1 MAGDPTDDD
10 DQTAK
15 LRLAAAVFT
24 NTQEGIVVT
33 DAKGRVVAVNPA
45 FSAMT
50 GYALEELQGQTM
62 RALQSGQQGAEFY
75 REMWRKIQAAGH
87 WQGEIWNRRKN
98 GEIYPALLTI
108 SSVRAPSGEVVN
120 YVGSSADLSRVK
132 KSELELD
139 HLAHHDLLTNLPNRR
154 LLSLRLEQAI
164 ARTRTTGQGGAVVF
178 FDLDGFK
185 TVNDSLGHAAGDELL
200 IEVAQR
206 LRGAL
211 RSCDT
216 LARFGGDEFVV
227 LLENMPAATASSAV
241 ERLVDKLSDP
251 FQTSQGM
258 EIFVRA
264 SAGISLFPHDSVTE
278 SELIQHADAAL
289 YQAKMSGKAT
299 YRFYSAQL
307 TENANTRLA
316 FEARI
321 RRALARE
328 EFVLHYQPIVSLTD
342 GSVLGVEALI
352 RWNDPDRGLVAPN
365 DFIPLAEETG
375 LIIPLGEW
383 VMRTACHQLK
393 LWHAQGVDIK
403 YVALNVTACQLQRS
417 DFVGCLA
424 DVLQE
429 TGLPGRHLELEI
441 TEGALMGHDAI
452 TLGKLAALRSLGV
465 RLAIDDFG
473 TGFSSLAYLKR
484 LPIDKLKIDRGF
496 VVDIPEDTAGMEIT
510 AAIIGLARN
519 LKLAVV
525 AEGIDCARQ
534 LDFLLERGCT
544 MGQGFL
550 FSVPV
555 APEAIPELVA
565 RARHT
570 PAGITPPGS
579 SKRNPPPLCAARP
592 LDPRDSSPT
601 P

>member
-1 MAGDPTDDD
+1 
-10 DQTAK
+10 
-15 LRLAAAVFT
+15 
-24 NTQEGIVVT
+24 
-33 DAKGRVVAVNPA
+33 
-45 FSAMT
+45 
-50 GYALEELQGQTM
+50 
-62 RALQSGQQGAEFY
+62 
-75 REMWRKIQAAGH
+75 
-87 WQGEIWNRRKN
+87 
-98 GEIYPALLTI
+98 
-108 SSVRAPSGEVVN
+108 
-120 YVGSSADLSRVK
+120 
-132 KSELELD
+132 
-139 HLAHHDLLTNLPNRR
+139 
-154 LLSLRLEQAI
+154 
-164 ARTRTTGQGGAVVF
+164 VF

-519 LKLAVV
+519 LKLDVV